1 MNEGGRGRGGNYV
14 LDDLRSNDLAGTA
27 PGCKG
32 IQNDDLVLLKS
43 VMELGFAVHHH
54 LLAISS
60 IAAWRIVYHAPGDEI
75 HTWRRC
81 GHPC

>member
-1 MNEGGRGRGGNYV
+1 MNDGGRGREGKYA
-14 LDDLRSNDLAGTA
+14 LHDLRSNDFAGTT

-32 IQNDDLVLLKS
+32 IENDDLVILKS
-43 VMELGFAVHHH
+43 VLELSFAVHHH

-60 IAAWRIVYHAPGDEI
+60 IATWRIAYNTPWGGI